1 MQFKIFKGKN
11 IVQGISESKFGS
23 MAGKRGDKNAIRF
36 LSVLGYKTNIENL
49 IWAKQ
54 VFGSKV
60 HICKETD
67 SGEIIKD
74 VDGLISNISGQVL
87 AIVSADCVPILLFDP
102 KNKAIAAL
110 HGSRNSLVKGIVKK
124 AVSKMVLNFSS
135 RPKEILVA
143 IAPHIRKCH
152 YWLKEKTY
160 RELKNTYFKKYFLR
174 KKGKIYF
181 DLTQL
186 AVNELLKIG
195 IRNENIEDCK
205 ICTFCQFKKYFSA
218 RKKEKS
224 PRIYSEKSPRF
235 AGFIGLKNPSI
246 LKFPSGKFNFLMEKL
261 VESIKKGE
269 VLILPTDTVYG
280 LIADATNEK
289 AVEKLFKIKKRKL
302 KKPIPIFVKDIKM
315 ARDVALIDKEQGKFL
330 KGIWPGKVTVVL
342 KRRKELKM
350 YGVDKRTIALRIPRY
365 KLMDVLLKKINRPLT
380 GTSANIS
387 GKPASTKIKEVIS
400 QFKNQ
405 PPTTGG
411 GGQPDLIIDA
421 GNLPKSRPS
430 RVIDLTEKKP
440 KILRK

>member
-54 VFGSKV
+54 VFGLKV

-195 IRNENIEDCK
+195 IRNKNIEDCK
-205 ICTFCQFKKYFSA
+205 ICTFCQHRKYFSA
-218 RKKEKS
+218 RKKEVNS
-224 PRIYSEKSPRF
+224 RIYEEKNPRF
-235 AGFIGLKNPSI
+235 GSFISLKENKV
-246 LKFPSGKFNFLMEKL
+246 LKFFPKNFKKAIKTTVKFIKQGK
-261 VESIKKGE
+261 VI
-269 VLILPTDTVYG
+269 VLPTDTVYG
-280 LIADATNEK
+280 LVADATNKK
-289 AVEKLFKIKKRKL
+289 AIEKLFKIKKRNP
-302 KKPIPIFVKDIKM
+302 KKPIPIFVKNTGM
-315 ARDVALIDKEQGKFL
+315 AKKLAQIDKKQEKFL
-330 KGIWPGKVTVVL
+330 KGIWHGKVTAVL
-342 KRRKELKM
+342 LRPSGGGVRGKI
-350 YGVDKRTIALRIPRY
+350 YGVDKKTIGLRIPNYRF
-365 KLMDVLLKKINRPLT
+365 LNILLKKLNRPLT
-380 GTSANIS
+380 GTSANVS
-387 GKPASTKIKEVIS
+387 GRPASTKIKEVIR

-405 PPTTGG
+405 KY
-411 GGQPDLIIDA
+411 QPDLVIDA
-421 GNLPKSRPS
+421 GNLPKNKPS
-430 RVIDLTEKKP
+430 TVIDLTGKKI

>member
-11 IVQGISESKFGS
+11 IIQGISESKFGS

-67 SGEIIKD
+67 SGKIIKD

-143 IAPHIRKCH
+143 IAPHIRKRH

-195 IRNENIEDCK
+195 IRNKNIEDCK
-205 ICTFCQFKKYFSA
+205 ICTFCQHRKYFSA
-218 RKKEKS
+218 RKKEVN
-224 PRIYSEKSPRF
+224 PRIYEGKNSRF
-235 AGFIGLKNPSI
+235 GSFISLKENKV
-246 LKFPSGKFNFLMEKL
+246 LKFFPKNFKKAIKTTVKFIKEGKVL
-261 VESIKKGE
+261 VC
-269 VLILPTDTVYG
+269 PTDTVYG
-280 LIADATNEK
+280 LVADATNKK
-289 AVEKLFKIKKRKL
+289 AVGKIFRIKKRQFN
-302 KKPIPIFVKDIKM
+302 KPIPIFVKDIGAAKKL
-315 ARDVALIDKEQGKFL
+315 AQINKKQEKFL
-330 KGIWPGKVTVVL
+330 KEAWPGKITAVL
-342 KRRKELKM
+342 KRKKEQKI
-350 YGVDKRTIALRIPRY
+350 YGIDKKKIGLRVPKY
-365 KLMDVLLKKINRPLT
+365 KFINALLKKINRPLT

-387 GKPASTKIKEVIS
+387 GKLASTKIKEVLK
-400 QFKNQ
+400 QFENEIY
-405 PPTTGG
+405 
-411 GGQPDLIIDA
+411 QPDIILDA
-421 GNLPKSRPS
+421 GNLPKNRPS
-430 RVIDLTEKKP
+430 TVIDLTAEKP
-440 KILRK
+440 KVLRK